1 MKQEDIIMDN
11 ELDGGNEGIY
21 FRKKDY
27 DNILSEEE
35 HHILRQ
41 IGAQHTE
48 GIWKVARM
56 VSLKVEKL
64 AGFFSK
70 DFIYRAFAADLQ
82 KSSQTIRKWYYTYK
96 FYGDFNLATYEGLSY
111 SHLSW
116 AMGYEN
122 WQEILDWCV
131 DNSATVDR
139 MKAEWINSQAS
150 PKGLET
156 ILEGIKSLVGRL
168 LGINTE
174 HAKKALWIAQLRDMA
189 DEIENELGVTEKLT
203 GGR

>member
-1 MKQEDIIMDN
+1 MDM
-11 ELDGGNEGIY
+11 
-21 FRKKDY
+21 RY
-27 DNILSEEE
+27 DQILSEEE
-35 HHILRQ
+35 HNILRQ

-56 VSLKVEKL
+56 VAFKVEKL
-64 AGFFSK
+64 STLFSK

-82 KSSQTIRKWYYTYK
+82 KSSQTIRKWYYCYH

-139 MKAEWINSQAS
+139 MKAEWIGRSEPS

-189 DEIENELGVTEKLT
+189 DEIENELDIAVTEKLT
-203 GGR
+203 GGH